1 MNIDK
6 RPFLPKK
13 PLKCYVTQTVGLQSS
28 RYLMLHDLLREG
40 GQPKMLRNKVPRR
53 GGKTGVEELL

>member
-1 MNIDK
+1 M
-6 RPFLPKK
+6 PKK

-40 GQPKMLRNKVPRR
+40 GRPKMLRNKVPRR
-53 GGKTGVEELL
+53 GGETGVEELL